1 MLGCYDTT
9 EPLTETGHVSPFVHH
24 VQDKPPVFSI
34 HNLIVRDIAN
44 HERGMFLI
52 TDTSP
57 PEMYEFHAAS
67 KEDKSIWMRHIQQTV
82 SK

>member
-1 MLGCYDTT
+1 MIAIRRHHK
-9 EPLTETGHVSPFVHH
+9 LTLCLLHH

-52 TDTSP
+52 TDTCP

-67 KEDKSIWMRHIQQTV
+67 KEDKNIWMRHIQQAV